1 MFLTDHG
8 LSQFI
13 SELLLHPSEEYKKVQ
28 KAFARSY
35 TANKKRNVFTKVRMD
50 IEADAALRRYFS
62 DNLDEIESWFN
73 IIAPIE
79 KTIKELKNE
88 LGALRSKDW
97 EEIR

>member
-1 MFLTDHG
+1 
-8 LSQFI
+8 
-13 SELLLHPSEEYKKVQ
+13 
-28 KAFARSY
+28 
-35 TANKKRNVFTKVRMD
+35 MD